1 MKEITNAKLKR
12 LWKGLSAIACSDSQ
26 YNPYKGSIYFRNGWF
41 YATDSFSLIRV
52 ELPLFKLLNYEAGKL
67 YVVEEISEDGYPVLG
82 QNILTEQR
90 NANGHAD
97 YLDKLFEPDGQEPVN
112 CEADL
117 KYLEPVLK
125 CFKPLG
131 LTLRFTTDS
140 KRLFVSS
147 RQSFMYRKQL
157 YEVCMEGM
165 VMYVRVRQ

>member
-26 YNPYKGSIYFRNGWF
+26 YSPYKGSIYFRNGWF
-41 YATDSFSLIRV
+41 YATDSFPLIRV

-112 CEADL
+112 CEAD
-117 KYLEPVLK
+117 
-125 CFKPLG
+125 
-131 LTLRFTTDS
+131 
-140 KRLFVSS
+140 
-147 RQSFMYRKQL
+147 
-157 YEVCMEGM
+157 
-165 VMYVRVRQ
+165 

>member
-1 MKEITNAKLKR
+1 MK
-12 LWKGLSAIACSDSQ
+12 
-26 YNPYKGSIYFRNGWF
+26 
-41 YATDSFSLIRV
+41 
-52 ELPLFKLLNYEAGKL
+52 
-67 YVVEEISEDGYPVLG
+67 
-82 QNILTEQR
+82 R

-112 CEADL
+112 CEVDL

-125 CFKPLG
+125 CFKALG

-140 KRLFVSS
+140 KCLFVSS